1 MSPDAAIPPVAEPEA
16 PAQPAQL
23 SDAEI
28 AAKFDLY
35 DTDGDGFLRPEDL
48 VQMLG
53 KMAMLSRDN
62 CRAARL
68 ANSKSITISVAEFG
82 FEDSAET
89 DGVAAEALEWFGQY
103 DTNDDG
109 NIDSGEFPALWQH
122 FAGGEQAEDVLPD
135 LSPAELQEKFECV

>member
-53 KMAMLSRDN
+53 KMVMLSRDN

-68 ANSKSITISVAEFG
+68 ANPKHHYG
-82 FEDSAET
+82 R
-89 DGVAAEALEWFGQY
+89 
-103 DTNDDG
+103 
-109 NIDSGEFPALWQH
+109 
-122 FAGGEQAEDVLPD
+122 VLY
-135 LSPAELQEKFECV
+135 EGTEKPEGCA

>member
-16 PAQPAQL
+16 PTQPAQL

-28 AAKFDLY
+28 AAKFNLY

-48 VQMLG
+48 VKMLG
-53 KMAMLSRDN
+53 KIVMLSRDN
-62 CRAARL
+62 CRARL
-68 ANSKSITISVAEFG
+68 AKPKSITISVAEFG

-109 NIDSGEFPALWQH
+109 NINSNYFSIVRRG
-122 FAGGEQAEDVLPD
+122 PD
-135 LSPAELQEKFECV
+135 ENQ